1 MNFNRLAAHYRW
13 MEILFEGG
21 LMQRC
26 RTTFLTQTKNCR
38 RALLVG
44 EGTGRF
50 LAELLRANP
59 QIQIT
64 CVEHSS
70 GMITQARERLRRER
84 LDDSRVQFQQM
95 DALHWIP
102 PAEKFD
108 LIATHF
114 FLDCFRA
121 EQLQRLVPHL
131 AQSASADAIWLL
143 TDFRV
148 PAHGWRRARAIV
160 NLAALYAFFK
170 LSTALPASWLTPPD
184 PFLKVAGFELMD
196 RRLANFGFAHA
207 DLWRRNPA

>member
-13 MEILFEGG
+13 MEILFAGG

-121 EQLQRLVPHL
+121 EQLQRLVPQL

-148 PAHGWRRARAIV
+148 PERGWRRARAIL
-160 NLAALYAFFK
+160 NLMALYVFFK
-170 LSTALPASWLTPPD
+170 LSTALPANWLTPPD
-184 PFLKVAGFELMD
+184 PFLKAAGFELKD